1 MLATLFQPIGAKL
14 SSKKKIFRTLCLT
27 LLRSLTSLPCLL
39 LTQDQLPILLN
50 RFSHP
55 WELSR
60 ILLKVLNQLRLILL
74 KLRCFLPSFHPT
86 LKLFEWKNVAIMKEL
101 TNPGSQILMDRYMKT
116 SEYLG
121 TTLKESAQA
130 RSSASTVIRSP
141 ITKDGSCIQELK
153 DTDRLLSLV
162 FALRILTD
170 DSRRVQV
177 QKWIKFQAPFFCLTQ
192 WETNK

>member
-1 MLATLFQPIGAKL
+1 MSVINTGPTANSVEQVQSSLGAVQDSIEGVEPIEIDSPEVTLFFTIISPDPEVI
-14 SSKKKIFRTLCLT
+14 R
-27 LLRSLTSLPCLL
+27 
-39 LTQDQLPILLN
+39 
-50 RFSHP
+50 
-55 WELSR
+55 
-60 ILLKVLNQLRLILL
+60 V
-74 KLRCFLPSFHPT
+74 
-86 LKLFEWKNVAIMKEL
+86 KNVAIMKEL

-121 TTLKESAQA
+121 TTLKELAQA

-141 ITKDGSCIQELK
+141 IIKDGSCIQELK

-177 QKWIKFQAPFFCLTQ
+177 QKWIKFQAPFLLDPMR
-192 WETNK
+192 NK